1 MEPSNDNLNTEPFE
15 KAHQKHL
22 ATDFFGKARDAPN
35 AGVIAT
41 ILFFIAAVAFAG
53 LVILCTISRT
63 QEWLNSL
70 FPSLDRMQL
79 KVVICA
85 IEFSGSVLL
94 FFLFKNRR
102 NLFDLYLN
110 AYIPVGIIITPGIL
124 KCYWWMSL
132 LIPIVI
138 FLYYLAS
145 LIITALTKEKK
156 SIRHSDYICCALAI
170 LSIVL
175 LLLSSFGG
183 LQAYSHTSKPTEL
196 SMTLEE
202 AEKQHREACRN
213 LEKEVWGA
221 LTAQEKLDLLQAICD
236 YECEFV
242 LGCEKIRLY
251 SGLTNREGVLG
262 EYSEQSKSFTINEE
276 HLIRSGVEDVIDTV
290 LHEIRHAYQYALI
303 DAYLSLKPYIKDEH
317 QNLLPFQQA
326 REFSEEFG
334 NYCSGEDD
342 FYKYFLQE
350 VEKDSRAWATK
361 RMKEFYI
368 RFIYP
373 DR

>member
-1 MEPSNDNLNTEPFE
+1 MEPSNDNLNTVCPE
-15 KAHQKHL
+15 KERKNLL
-22 ATDFFGKARDAPN
+22 ARAFFWKTRDAPN
-35 AGVIAT
+35 TMVSTT
-41 ILFFIAAVAFAG
+41 ILFFIIAMVFAG
-53 LVILCTISRT
+53 VIISWT
-63 QEWLNSL
+63 MNQAQEWLNSL

-79 KVVICA
+79 KVIICA

-94 FFLFKNRR
+94 FFLFKNRQ

-132 LIPIVI
+132 LIPIAI
-138 FLYYLAS
+138 FLSCLAS
-145 LIITALTKEKK
+145 LIITALTKKKK

-202 AEKQHREACRN
+202 AERQHREACRN
-213 LEKEVWGA
+213 LEKEEWSA
-221 LTAQEKLDLLQAICD
+221 LTTQKKLDLLQAICD

-242 LGCEKIRLY
+242 LGCKSIRLY
-251 SGLTNREGVLG
+251 SGLTGREGVLG

-276 HLIRSGVEDVIDTV
+276 HLIHSDVEDVIDTV
-290 LHEIRHAYQYALI
+290 LHEVRHAYQYALI

-317 QNLLPFQQA
+317 QNLLPFQRA
-326 REFSEEFG
+326 REFSEEFD

-350 VEKDSRAWATK
+350 VEKDSRTWATK

-368 RFIYP
+368 KFIYP